1 MDCCG
6 HSAPPCSSEHFTGA
20 WCIAA
25 PSRHCTAMPQAH
37 AIPPSIWS
45 SASPATTVGLEEHS
59 GRPPKI
65 RDTDFYAEFQNN
77 SGINGL
83 SKYTHLLW
91 GMKSSILAI
100 FYAAAGI
107 NGLSKYTHLLCGM
120 KSSILAIFYAAA
132 GINGLSKYTHLLWGM
147 KSSILA
153 IFYAAARR
161 HLVN

>member
-1 MDCCG
+1 MASIKQRRRKQQKDCCC
-6 HSAPPCSSEHFTGA
+6 HSAPPCSPEHFTGA

-65 RDTDFYAEFQNN
+65 FHYYAELQNN
-77 SGINGL
+77 SVNNGL
-83 SKYTHLLW
+83 NSYTHLLW
-91 GMKSSILAI
+91 GNKSSILA
-100 FYAAAGI
+100 
-107 NGLSKYTHLLCGM
+107 T
-120 KSSILAIFYAAA
+120 
-132 GINGLSKYTHLLWGM
+132 
-147 KSSILA
+147 
-153 IFYAAARR
+153 FYAAARR